1 MIKKIH
7 QIYITENNESPSDY
21 VLNKINQIKK
31 VYFDYEHKLWNKTE
45 IEEFLKNNYPSH
57 VLIRFKELK
66 PNAFKCDLA
75 RYCIL
80 HTLGGYYFDVTICPE
95 FKFEPN
101 TSTVFQAVPFYDFE
115 KVFYEEVI
123 ENNLKKTIKYEAIE
137 NNILLFPKKH
147 DIFLKEAIAYS
158 CLNVKRKLYN
168 DHPLAVTS
176 PVLLNRLKNK
186 NHLQIGQCRNNK
198 NFKASYWN
206 NKLFCKH
213 KSYQYTKFT
222 DLDGKGTNNYSEL
235 WHNRQL
241 YNEKNIY

>member
-1 MIKKIH
+1 MKIIH
-7 QIYITENNESPSDY
+7 QIYITDNNSSPPDY
-21 VLNKINQIKK
+21 ILKKINQIKK
-31 VYFDYEHKLWNKTE
+31 VYFNYEHKLWNKIE
-45 IEEFLKNNYPSH
+45 VEEFLKNNYPSH
-57 VLIRFKELK
+57 VFTRFKELK
-66 PNAFKCDLA
+66 PNAFKSDLA

-80 HTLGGYYFDVTICPE
+80 YTLGGYYFDVSICPE

-101 TSTVFQAVPFYDFE
+101 VATVFQAVPFYDYE
-115 KVFYEEVI
+115 KKIYKDEVK
-123 ENNLKKTIKYEAIE
+123 NNYSNLIRYDAIE

-158 CLNVKRKLYN
+158 CLNIKRKLYT
-168 DHPLAVTS
+168 DHPLTVTG

-213 KSYQYTKFT
+213 KSYLYTKFT
-222 DLDGKGTNNYSEL
+222 DLGGKGTNNYSEL
-235 WHNRQL
+235 WHNKEL
-241 YNEKNIY
+241 YEDIV